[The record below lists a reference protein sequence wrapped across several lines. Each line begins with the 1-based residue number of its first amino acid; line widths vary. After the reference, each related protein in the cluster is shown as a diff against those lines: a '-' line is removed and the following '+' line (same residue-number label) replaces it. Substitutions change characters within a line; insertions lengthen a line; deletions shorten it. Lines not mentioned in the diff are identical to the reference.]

1 MPYNDTGSEKKSHI
15 KISMIQHRIT
25 LKSQQAVFSCTVL
38 TSAMLGIA
46 RSTQTKRSPRVG
58 IDKVSNPYLC

>member
-1 MPYNDTGSEKKSHI
+1 
-15 KISMIQHRIT
+15 MIQHRIT
-25 LKSQQAVFSCTVL
+25 LKSQQAVFGCTVL